1 MHRRLINPQST
12 AIVIAT
18 VFLGCTP
25 EATKSNSPVP
35 DECARDNGI
44 FTYSSPMPPDSITV
58 AEFALND
65 THSFFTERGTWL
77 PSGYNN
83 DGRIWKRPL
92 DAGDPVVLATG
103 EILPLH
109 IAVDTENIYW
119 TTETELRKMPLS
131 GGAPTTIATGYG
143 APQSI
148 VAAGEY
154 VYFTASPAKLVRAAI
169 AGGDVVELI
178 DESATNAAFM
188 GLALDATHLYWAS
201 RGAVGA
207 GNGSV
212 LRMPIKGGAVTTLA
226 TGQADPT
233 QIAVGTTHVY
243 WTNTGD
249 FHADVGL
256 MRVPVT
262 GGEAETVVS
271 TQSAAYAQY
280 AEMGG
285 VFVDAENLYYTVK
298 GTQEYDH
305 YDGTVMRKPLN
316 GGETTTLASALRY
329 VGPSL
334 AIRGCHVYF
343 EANGKLHRVSS
354 P

>member
-1 MHRRLINPQST
+1 MLRRLMNPQRA

-25 EATKSNSPVP
+25 ESTKSNSSVP
-35 DECARDNGI
+35 DECARGNGI
-44 FTYSSPMPPDSITV
+44 FTYSSPMPPDSMTI

-65 THSFFTERGTWL
+65 THAFFTERGTWS

-83 DGRIWKRPL
+83 DGRILKRPL

-109 IAVDTENIYW
+109 ITLDTENIYW

-131 GGAPTTIATGYG
+131 GGTPTTIAAEYG

-154 VYFTASPAKLVRAAI
+154 VYFTVSPAKLVRAAI
-169 AGGDVVELI
+169 HGNDVVELI

-188 GLALDATHLYWAS
+188 DLAVDAKHLYWTS

-207 GNGSV
+207 GNGSI
-212 LRMPIKGGAVTTLA
+212 LRMPIEGGAVTTLA

-249 FHADVGL
+249 FHASVGL
-256 MRVPVT
+256 MRVPVA

-271 TQSAAYAQY
+271 TQSAVYAQY

-305 YDGTVMRKPLN
+305 YNGTVMQMPLI

-334 AIRGCHVYF
+334 AIRGCQVYF
-343 EANGKLHRVSS
+343 EATGALHRVRT